1 MEFHIDT
8 PDRLDAQANAIEHK
22 PLNENLRRESNFLP
36 AGPVT
41 VGITSGASTPDRA
54 VEEVIEKL
62 MLLSES

>member
-1 MEFHIDT
+1 MD
-8 PDRLDAQANAIEHK
+8 LC
-22 PLNENLRRESNFLP
+22 LNGDFLP

-62 MLLSES
+62 MKLSET

>member
-1 MEFHIDT
+1 M
-8 PDRLDAQANAIEHK
+8 PRPMPIEHK
-22 PLNENLRRESNFLP
+22 PLAEALRRETGFLP

-62 MLLSES
+62 MVLSER